1 MFRVVDTN
9 KRNSFLKASNIPH
22 VQRINFYVPTQLNKD
37 DLVHVSR
44 DSCLFDL
51 SRGKN
56 TTVLIQ
62 KEVLMSFS
70 TSGNKESGFL

>member
-1 MFRVVDTN
+1 MFLVVDTN
-9 KRNSFLKASNIPH
+9 KRNSFLKASNIPY
-22 VQRINFYVPTQLNKD
+22 VQRINFYVPTLSQD

-44 DSCLFDL
+44 DSCFFDL

-62 KEVLMSFS
+62 KGSFDELL
-70 TSGNKESGFL
+70 NKWQ